1 MNPENHD
8 QPSRA
13 KVSNWSYPTISRNA
27 EKGAMWAAALL
38 GLSIPIS
45 TSLDSILAG
54 LIVALL
60 LVGGHFRD
68 KIRAVRDNP
77 IVLPALAFF
86 GMYLLGL
93 SYGVATGREAM
104 ESLAK
109 ASDLLL
115 IPILLYLFREEGI
128 RRLALAGFLTA
139 IVSMILISYLLW
151 LGVIPPNKLF
161 HITSDDAYTPFHHRI
176 THGSLMAFGAYLF
189 ALKARLERRT
199 AVRVLCAL
207 LSIAALANVLFIVS
221 GRTGYVV
228 ALALGGYYLVAGWRW
243 RGVAAATAVILVLGV
258 AVYLMPASVPHQRL
272 AMMAEEFAG
281 WQPGQPSSTSVGYRL
296 EYYRNSLKLIAE
308 HPVLGAG
315 TGGFKGAYASLVE
328 GKGMDPTV
336 NPHNEYLMVAIQL
349 GLAGLALLF
358 WLLITLWR
366 RASDLPGGFERSAA
380 RGLVVLIL
388 SASLVSSTLIDHTE
402 GFFFVWMSAFCF
414 AGWSAAGGESTR
426 PCRYPSS

>member
-1 MNPENHD
+1 MDWNHT
-8 QPSRA
+8 
-13 KVSNWSYPTISRNA
+13 TISRNA

-54 LIVALL
+54 LIVTLL
-60 LVGGHFRD
+60 LIGGRFRE
-68 KIRAVRDNP
+68 KICAVHDNP
-77 IVLPALAFF
+77 IVPPALVFF

-93 SYGVATGREAM
+93 VYGGATAYEAM
-104 ESLAK
+104 EALAK

-128 RRLALAGFLTA
+128 RRMALAGFLTA
-139 IVSMILISYLLW
+139 VVSMILISYLLW
-151 LGVIPPNKLF
+151 LGVIPPCKLF
-161 HITSDDAYTPFHHRI
+161 HITTDDAYTPFHHRI

-189 ALKARLERRT
+189 ALKARLEPRR
-199 AVRVLCAL
+199 AVRAIYAL
-207 LSIAALANVLFIVS
+207 LGIAALANVLFIVS

-228 ALALGGYYLVAGWRW
+228 ALSLGAYYLIAGWRW
-243 RGVAAATAVILVLGV
+243 RGVSAAAAVILTLGI

-272 AMMAEEFAG
+272 VMMAEEIAE
-281 WQPGQPSSTSVGYRL
+281 WEPGQPTSTSVGYRL

-308 HPVLGAG
+308 HPVLGVG
-315 TGGFKGAYASLVE
+315 TGGFKGAYALLV
-328 GKGMDPTV
+328 KDTGMDPTA

-349 GLAGLALLF
+349 GLVGLALLF

-366 RASDLPGGFERSAA
+366 RASALPGGFERSAA

-402 GFFFVWMSAFCF
+402 GFFFVWMSSLCF
-414 AGWSAAGGESTR
+414 AGWSAAGGESAR
-426 PCRYPSS
+426 SCRYPSS

>member
-1 MNPENHD
+1 MNPADRNPPNH
-8 QPSRA
+8 A
-13 KVSNWSYPTISRNA
+13 KLSNGSYPTLSRNA

-60 LVGGHFRD
+60 LVGGRFRD
-68 KIRAVRDNP
+68 RINAVRANP

-86 GMYLLGL
+86 GMYLFGL
-93 SYGVATGREAM
+93 VYSEAAGREAM

-139 IVSMILISYLLW
+139 VVSMLVISYLLW
-151 LGVIPPNKLF
+151 LEVIPPWGIF
-161 HITSDDAYTPFHHRI
+161 HITKDDAYTPFHHRI

-189 ALKARLERRT
+189 ALKARLESRPV
-199 AVRVLCAL
+199 VRAIYAL
-207 LSIAALANVLFIVS
+207 LGIAALANVLFIVS
-221 GRTGYVV
+221 GRTGYMV
-228 ALALGGYYLVAGWRW
+228 ALALGAYYLIAVWRW
-243 RGVAAATAVILVLGV
+243 RGVAAAAIVILALGV
-258 AVYLMPASVPHQRL
+258 AVYQMPASVPHQRL
-272 AMMAEEFAG
+272 VMLAEEFAG
-281 WQPGQPSSTSVGYRL
+281 WQPGKPTATSVGYRL

-308 HPVLGAG
+308 RPVLGVG
-315 TGGFKGAYASLVE
+315 TGGFKGAYAALV
-328 GKGMDPTV
+328 KDTGMDPTA

-349 GLAGLALLF
+349 GLAGLAFLF
-358 WLLITLWR
+358 WLLLTLWR
-366 RASDLPGGFERSAA
+366 RAADLPGRFERSAA
-380 RGLVVLIL
+380 RGLVVWIL
-388 SASLVSSTLIDHTE
+388 AASLVSSTLIDHTE

-414 AGWSAAGGESTR
+414 AGWSAAGGGSAR
-426 PCRYPSS
+426 P

>member
-1 MNPENHD
+1 MDWN
-8 QPSRA
+8 
-13 KVSNWSYPTISRNA
+13 YPTISRNA

-60 LVGGHFRD
+60 LIGGHFRD
-68 KIRAVRDNP
+68 KFKAVRDNP

-93 SYGVATGREAM
+93 SYSEATSREAV

-115 IPILLYLFREEGI
+115 IPILLYLFRKEGI
-128 RRLALAGFLTA
+128 RRMALAGFLAA

-151 LGVIPPNKLF
+151 WGVIPPSKLF

-189 ALKARLERRT
+189 ALKARLERKP
-199 AVRVLCAL
+199 AVRILCAL

-228 ALALGGYYLVAGWRW
+228 ALALGAYYLIAGWRW
-243 RGVAAATAVILVLGV
+243 RGVATAAVMILILGV
-258 AVYLMPASVPHQRL
+258 AVHLMPASVPYQRL
-272 AMMAEEFAG
+272 AMMADEIAG
-281 WQPGQPSSTSVGYRL
+281 WQPGEPAYTSVGYRL
-296 EYYRNSLKLIAE
+296 EFYRNSLKLIAE
-308 HPVLGAG
+308 HPVLGVG
-315 TGGFKGAYASLVE
+315 TGGFKRTYASLVE
-328 GKGMDPTV
+328 GKGMDPTT

-366 RASDLPGGFERSAA
+366 RAADLPGGFERSAA

-388 SASLVSSTLIDHTE
+388 SASLVSSTLVDHTE
-402 GFFFVWMSAFCF
+402 GFFFVWMSSLCF
-414 AGWSAAGGESTR
+414 AGWSAAGGESAR

>member
-1 MNPENHD
+1 MD
-8 QPSRA
+8 
-13 KVSNWSYPTISRNA
+13 WSHPTISRNA

-38 GLSIPIS
+38 GFSIPIS

-60 LVGGHFRD
+60 LVGGRFRD
-68 KIRAVRDNP
+68 KIYTIRDNP
-77 IVLPALAFF
+77 IVLPALVFF
-86 GMYLLGL
+86 GMYLVGL
-93 SYGVATGREAM
+93 VYGEATGREAM

-115 IPILLYLFREEGI
+115 IPILLYLFREEEI
-128 RRLALAGFLTA
+128 RRTALAGFLTA
-139 IVSMILISYLLW
+139 IVSMIVISYLLW
-151 LGVIPPNKLF
+151 LEVIPPSELF

-189 ALKARLERRT
+189 ALKARLEPKP
-199 AVRVLCAL
+199 AVQVICAL

-228 ALALGGYYLVAGWRW
+228 ALALGSYFLIAGLRW
-243 RGVAAATAVILVLGV
+243 RGVAAAAAVSLVLGV
-258 AVYLMPASVPHQRL
+258 PVYFLPASVPHQRL
-272 AMMAEEFAG
+272 VMMAEEIAE
-281 WQPGQPSSTSVGYRL
+281 WQPGQPTSTSVGYRL

-308 HPVLGAG
+308 HPVRGAG
-315 TGGFKGAYASLVE
+315 TGGFKGAYASLVQDN
-328 GKGMDPTV
+328 GMDPTA

-349 GLAGLALLF
+349 GLVGLALLF

-366 RASDLPGGFERSAA
+366 RAFSLPGGFERSAA
-380 RGLVVLIL
+380 RGLVVWIL

-402 GFFFVWMSAFCF
+402 GFFFVWMSSLCF
-414 AGWSAAGGESTR
+414 AGWSAVGESAR